1 MAELLRDGRAL
12 LISALLVSFVVFSYW
27 TGSAYS
33 HYQPIAAGTTPVIDD
48 AALSSKI
55 KAKMVLDDYVKRARL
70 R

>member
-1 MAELLRDGRAL
+1 
-12 LISALLVSFVVFSYW
+12 LLVSFVVFSYW